1 MWWRWALRSA
11 GSISWAG
18 LLNSYFWVDPV
29 RKVAGTLFTQI
40 LPFCDPRVVDLY
52 GQFEQGLY
60 TAYTTPERRSAIGT
74 HLSMQGETAMY
85 AITGITGKVGGALA
99 RTLLAAGQPV
109 RAVVRDASRAR
120 SWAERGCEVVT
131 ADMDDAAS
139 LTAAF
144 EGTQG
149 VFILPP
155 SEFDPSPEFP
165 EARAVIDAV
174 RGALLSAA
182 PGKVVCLSTIGAQA
196 TETNL
201 LTQRTLMEQALRDLP
216 MPVAFLRPGW
226 FMENAA
232 WDVAPARDKGMIP
245 SFLQPLDKAVPM
257 VATADVGRVAAQL
270 LLQTWRGVRVVEL
283 EGPQRVSPND
293 LAEAFAQ
300 VLGRPVGAEVVP
312 RETWDALF
320 RSQGMKEP
328 LPRARMLDGFNEGW
342 IAFEG
347 EDADIVKGEVALEAV
362 LRDLVSQNG

>member
-1 MWWRWALRSA
+1 
-11 GSISWAG
+11 
-18 LLNSYFWVDPV
+18 
-29 RKVAGTLFTQI
+29 
-40 LPFCDPRVVDLY
+40 
-52 GQFEQGLY
+52 
-60 TAYTTPERRSAIGT
+60 
-74 HLSMQGETAMY
+74 
-85 AITGITGKVGGALA
+85 
-99 RTLLAAGQPV
+99 
-109 RAVVRDASRAR
+109 
-120 SWAERGCEVVT
+120 
-131 ADMDDAAS
+131 MDDAAS

-155 SEFDPSPEFP
+155 SEFDPLPGFP

-174 RGALLSAA
+174 REALQSAA

-216 MPVAFLRPGW
+216 MPGTFLRPGW

-232 WDVAPARDKGMIP
+232 WDVAPARDNGIIS

-270 LLQTWRGVRVVEL
+270 LQQAWRGARVVEL

-293 LAEAFAQ
+293 LAEAFAR
-300 VLGRPVGAEVVP
+300 VLGRPVRAEVVP
-312 RETWDALF
+312 RKTWGELF
-320 RSQGMKEP
+320 RSQGTKDP
-328 LPRARMLDGFNEGW
+328 LPRMRMLDGFNEGW

-347 EDADIVKGEVALEAV
+347 DPADVVKGEVELETV
-362 LRDLVSQNG
+362 LRDLVSQAG